1 MRRTLQAGAWNIAAG
16 LGTAGAGLLYTSLT
30 ARVVS
35 LGALGDLGVIIT
47 VSGVIAVL
55 ESARVQDL
63 TAVYTSSAGSPP
75 VPTRRTFGYASAVLL
90 IAILL
95 LYVAAGRPAAITAA
109 LVWSGAVLQVV
120 TAPLTAA
127 AQAGNRYDRIAM
139 TSLVGLSIGVAV
151 ALGLARRL
159 GLPGIGL
166 GLLASSAFSRGSLW
180 VVGRDDWLRFR
191 RRADAEQGPPEL
203 AQLGALVALNGV
215 AQVVNLTDITT
226 VRGIAGTQE
235 AGRYRAGTQL
245 PTALIL
251 LIYRGFDVLLPR
263 LAAGTTAEAAR
274 LLRRAAPAFSML
286 IGATLGGV
294 VALRNPDVRLKA
306 DTALLRLPLV
316 GRLIRDLHGAK
327 MARTL
332 STMIAAGLPVLE
344 GLTITARTV
353 SNRRLRL
360 ATETMADAVREGGG
374 LSAAMRRADVFPPI
388 LVYMT
393 ASGESSGR
401 LEPMLERAADYLER
415 EFSTFTAVML
425 SLLEPAIIVV
435 MGGVVALIVLSIL
448 LPILQ
453 INTLAMG

>member
-1 MRRTLQAGAWNIAAG
+1 MAAFDYVAVDAGGRTLTGALTAVDEAAARA
-16 LGTAGAGLLYTSLT
+16 LLERRRLMPLEITAG
-30 ARVVS
+30 R
-35 LGALGDLGVIIT
+35 GALQKVDRLKQARGGRLNAKTLALTTRQLATLVSVAPLEEALRTIALQADRPAVRRVLEGVHGGVMEGRRLSDAMALQGQAFPPLYRAMVSAGETSGALEPILERLADGLERDQTVRGKVITALVYPAVLAVVALGVIGALMTFVVPKVVDQFDSMNQTLPLLTRLVIG
-47 VSGVIAVL
+47 VSDGMRDRGWL
-55 ESARVQDL
+55 
-63 TAVYTSSAGSPP
+63 AGLI
-75 VPTRRTFGYASAVLL
+75 VLL
-90 IAILL
+90 SIL
-95 LYVAAGRPAAITAA
+95 AG
-109 LVWSGAVLQVV
+109 
-120 TAPLTAA
+120 
-127 AQAGNRYDRIAM
+127 
-139 TSLVGLSIGVAV
+139 AV
-151 ALGLARRL
+151 ALRR
-159 GLPGIGL
+159 PAI
-166 GLLASSAFSRGSLW
+166 
-180 VVGRDDWLRFR
+180 
-191 RRADAEQGPPEL
+191 
-203 AQLGALVALNGV
+203 
-215 AQVVNLTDITT
+215 
-226 VRGIAGTQE
+226 
-235 AGRYRAGTQL
+235 
-245 PTALIL
+245 
-251 LIYRGFDVLLPR
+251 R
-263 LAAGTTAEAAR
+263 LQ
-274 LLRRAAPAFSML
+274 
-286 IGATLGGV
+286 
-294 VALRNPDVRLKA
+294 A

-353 SNRRLRL
+353 SNRALRA

>member
-1 MRRTLQAGAWNIAAG
+1 MAAFDYVALDAGGRMVSGVLAAADEAAARALLERRRLMPLEITAGLGPLQKVDRLKQTRGGRLNAKTLALTTRQLATLVSVAPLEEALRTIALQADRPAVRRTLEGVHAGVMEGRRLSDAMALQGQAFPPLYRAMVSAGETSGALEPILERLADG
-16 LGTAGAGLLYTSLT
+16 LERDQTVRGKVVTALVYPAVLAVVALGVIGALMAFVVPKVVDQFDSMNQTLPLLTRLVIGVSSLMRDWGWLAGLLLAATL
-30 ARVVS
+30 
-35 LGALGDLGVIIT
+35 
-47 VSGVIAVL
+47 
-55 ESARVQDL
+55 
-63 TAVYTSSAGSPP
+63 
-75 VPTRRTFGYASAVLL
+75 
-90 IAILL
+90 
-95 LYVAAGRPAAITAA
+95 AAG
-109 LVWSGAVLQVV
+109 
-120 TAPLTAA
+120 
-127 AQAGNRYDRIAM
+127 
-139 TSLVGLSIGVAV
+139 AV
-151 ALGLARRL
+151 ALR
-159 GLPGIGL
+159 
-166 GLLASSAFSRGSLW
+166 S
-180 VVGRDDWLRFR
+180 
-191 RRADAEQGPPEL
+191 
-203 AQLGALVALNGV
+203 
-215 AQVVNLTDITT
+215 
-226 VRGIAGTQE
+226 
-235 AGRYRAGTQL
+235 
-245 PTALIL
+245 
-251 LIYRGFDVLLPR
+251 
-263 LAAGTTAEAAR
+263 
-274 LLRRAAPAFSML
+274 PA
-286 IGATLGGV
+286 I
-294 VALRNPDVRLKA
+294 RLKA

-353 SNRRLRL
+353 SNRALRA

-393 ASGESSGR
+393 ASGESGGR